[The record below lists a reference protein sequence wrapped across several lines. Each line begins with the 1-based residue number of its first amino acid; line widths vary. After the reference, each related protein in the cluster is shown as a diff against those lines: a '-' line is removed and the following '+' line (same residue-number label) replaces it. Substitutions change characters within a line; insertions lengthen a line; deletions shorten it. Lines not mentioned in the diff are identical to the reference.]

1 MAAFMQKRMQKE
13 LPASDNEPQ
22 LQSEVDNAKALEW
35 ETVLGK
41 QAVRIWTGA
50 DARRIKERHPDRFVG
65 SRFVITRKTDEDGSR
80 IKARICLQGHSDP
93 DFHKKILSGLCH
105 SPTLSQMGRAVL
117 LQLMVSSRW
126 TLNLGD
132 IKGAFMEAGPI
143 PQQFR
148 PLYAHQP
155 AGGIPGVSP
164 SDVIEVVGNLYGSND
179 APFQWFQT
187 FDQEAKA
194 AGFEQS
200 TFDKCLYFFRDR
212 GTLAGVL
219 GAHVDDTI
227 TGGTGDAYVQA
238 IGKLK
243 SRFPYRKWRVGSGE
257 FCGVMYTQDPQTLE
271 ISYQQSEYAKHLRP
285 ISMTKERRQDREA
298 SATEREINALRAVN
312 GAANWLSGQ
321 TRPDLAVQTSFS
333 QQCFPEPKVK
343 DLLYAN
349 QLVHR
354 ARQHSDVH
362 VTVRHIP
369 LAQLGIAFHSDAGFA
384 NAVANRTQAGYILAF
399 VDKALDKDEES
410 RWTPFCW
417 KSYKMPRVVASTLAG
432 EAQAFASAS
441 GVAEWV
447 SLMLVEAQQGCI
459 DLREAHSVL
468 KNIPLIGI
476 TDCKSLY
483 DAIHSVSSPSK
494 VEDKRVAID
503 LAIIR
508 QAVERTSMKVRW
520 CPTELM
526 LADSLTKDS
535 ADPADLLRAA
545 LQCGEYQ
552 LAPEASVLAQKKLQ
566 REARARRQQIQQA
579 PAAESLHHP

>member
-1 MAAFMQKRMQKE
+1 MDHE
-13 LPASDNEPQ
+13 LGRHQRSFHGGWPYPA
-22 LQSEVDNAKALEW
+22 
-35 ETVLGK
+35 TVPS
-41 QAVRIWTGA
+41 V
-50 DARRIKERHPDRFVG
+50 
-65 SRFVITRKTDEDGSR
+65 
-80 IKARICLQGHSDP
+80 
-93 DFHKKILSGLCH
+93 
-105 SPTLSQMGRAVL
+105 
-117 LQLMVSSRW
+117 
-126 TLNLGD
+126 
-132 IKGAFMEAGPI
+132 
-143 PQQFR
+143 
-148 PLYAHQP
+148 YAHQP

-187 FDQEAKA
+187 LDQEAKA

-227 TGGTGDAYVQA
+227 TGDTGEAYAQA
-238 IGKLK
+238 ISKLK

-257 FCGVMYTQDPQTLE
+257 FCGVMYTQTLE
-271 ISYQQSEYAKHLRP
+271 ISYQQSEYARHLRP
-285 ISMTKERRQDREA
+285 ISMTKEKRQDREA
-298 SATEREINALRAVN
+298 SATDREINALRALN

-333 QQCFPEPKVK
+333 QQCFPEPKVQ
-343 DLLYAN
+343 DLLHAN

-362 VTVRHIP
+362 ITVRQIP
-369 LAQLGIAFHSDAGFA
+369 LPELGIAFHSDAGFA

-399 VDKALDKDEES
+399 VNKALDNDEES
-410 RWTPFCW
+410 AWTPFCW

-441 GVAEWV
+441 GIAEWV
-447 SLMLVEAQQGCI
+447 SLMLVEAQQGCM

-468 KNIPLIGI
+468 ENIPLVGI

-483 DAIHSVSSPSK
+483 DAIHCMSSPSK

-508 QAVERTSMKVRW
+508 QAVKRTGMKVRW

-526 LADSLTKDS
+526 LAASPTKDS

-579 PAAESLHHP
+579 PAAESLHDP